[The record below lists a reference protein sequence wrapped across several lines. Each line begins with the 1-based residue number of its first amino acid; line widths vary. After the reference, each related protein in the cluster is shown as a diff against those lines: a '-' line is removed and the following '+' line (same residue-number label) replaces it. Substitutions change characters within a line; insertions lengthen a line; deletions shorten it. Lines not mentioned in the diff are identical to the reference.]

1 LTTTGFPPAGDRP
14 GNGSIG
20 SFMAGVA

>member
-20 SFMAGVA
+20 SFIAGVA